1 MLRLIHYWI
10 ALAARHPQVESAFIK
25 TSKNRRMTMRK
36 MHHVAAAC
44 AISAIM
50 LSGNVLAAAHS
61 AQAPAA
67 GATAPAAAPAAAPK
81 KEETGKDIAFNRSK
95 GNCLACHGMPT
106 VPDAVSAGLYGPPLI
121 AMSARYPSKAALRAQ
136 IWDATAKNPSSTM
149 IPYGKHGVLT
159 EAEIDKVTDFVYGL

>member
-1 MLRLIHYWI
+1 MHALRIG
-10 ALAARHPQVESAFIK
+10 
-25 TSKNRRMTMRK
+25 T
-36 MHHVAAAC
+36 
-44 AISAIM
+44 
-50 LSGNVLAAAHS
+50 
-61 AQAPAA
+61 
-67 GATAPAAAPAAAPK
+67 AAPQ
-81 KEETGKDIAFNRSK
+81 EMTGKQLAFNNTK